1 MIRRHILKLLA
12 ATGLS
17 FTALSGLAFAQM
29 AASVDAPVTITFYNY
44 NLATA
49 SAGADATRELIAEF
63 EAANPNIKIE
73 PIGVPSNE
81 IITRLQAD
89 MAAGQQPDVAQ
100 LVFRDLIYIASDLG
114 ANALEDMAGQEG
126 YAELTDGMIP
136 RGLDL
141 GKVSDKTYGL
151 AYTFSTPILYYNA
164 DLFRAAG
171 LDPDQPPRTWAE
183 VKTAADAIV
192 EKTDAEGFF
201 PGAYGPADGTFV
213 YQAILM
219 SNGGKVRDGN
229 TLTFANPDG
238 IAAVQMLRD
247 MVDSGGHGRLDPA
260 NPSDSMAS
268 GTLGM
273 FLYTSALQNTLSKA
287 AEGKWD
293 LRVAPMPAFGDKPTA
308 PTNSGSALFT
318 FSKDPVKQRASY
330 ELMKFLT
337 SKHGYTIITSKIGY
351 LPLRLDIVDDPEF
364 LGPWTEAHP
373 LIRPNLEQLARLTPN
388 VAFPGPNYR
397 QAESMMKEAVTE
409 AVFGE
414 GDVTQVLTA
423 AQQTAQTLMPQD

>member
-1 MIRRHILKLLA
+1 MRKRTFVHMLA
-12 ATGLS
+12 AASLA
-17 FTALSGLAFAQM
+17 FTALSGAAFAQM
-29 AASVDAPVTITFYNY
+29 ADSVTEPVTISFYNY

-49 SAGADATRELIAEF
+49 SIGADATRELIAAF
-63 EAANPNIKIE
+63 EAQNPNIKIE

-114 ANALEDMAGQEG
+114 GNALEDMAGPEG
-126 YAELTDGMIP
+126 YTQLVDGLIDRGVELGRIDG
-136 RGLDL
+136 
-141 GKVSDKTYGL
+141 KTYGL

-171 LDPDQPPRTWAE
+171 LDPDQPPKTWAE
-183 VKTAADAIV
+183 VKAAADAIV

-229 TLTFANPDG
+229 TLTFANPEG
-238 IAAVQMLRD
+238 IEAVQMLRD
-247 MVDSGGHGRLDPA
+247 MVASGGHGRLDPA
-260 NPSDSMAS
+260 NPSDAMVA
-268 GTLGM
+268 GQLGM
-273 FLYTSALQNTLSKA
+273 FLYTSATQSTFSKA

-293 LRVAPMPAFGDKPTA
+293 LRVAAMPAFGDKPTA

-337 SKHGYTIITSKIGY
+337 SKFGYTIITSKIGY
-351 LPLRLDIVDDPEF
+351 LPLRLDIVDDPEY
-364 LGPWTEAHP
+364 LGPWTAEHP
-373 LIRPNLEQLARLTPN
+373 LIRPNLEQLSRLTPN

-414 GDVTQVLTA
+414 GDVAEVLTT
-423 AQQTAQTLMPQD
+423 AQQNAQALMP

>member
-1 MIRRHILKLLA
+1 MLRRHILKLLA
-12 ATGLS
+12 VTGLG
-17 FTALSGLAFAQM
+17 FTALSDLAFAQM

-126 YAELTDGMIP
+126 YAALTDGMIP

-141 GKVSDKTYGL
+141 GKVGDKTYGL

-192 EKTDAEGFF
+192 AKTDAEGFF

-219 SNGGKVRDGN
+219 SNGGNVRDGN
-229 TLTFANPDG
+229 TLTFANPEG
-238 IAAVQMLRD
+238 IEAVQMLRD

-318 FSKDPVKQRASY
+318 FSKDPIKQRASY

-423 AQQTAQTLMPQD
+423 AQETAQTLMPQD

>member
-1 MIRRHILKLLA
+1 MIKRKFLKLLVA
-12 ATGLS
+12 ASLG
-17 FTALSGLAFAQM
+17 FTALSGTAFAEM
-29 AASVDAPVTITFYNY
+29 ADAITEPVTITFYNY

-49 SAGADATRELIAEF
+49 SAGADATRELIAKF
-63 EAANPNIKIE
+63 EAENPNIKVE
-73 PIGVPSNE
+73 TVGVPSNE
-81 IITRLQAD
+81 IVTRLQAD

-114 ANALEDMAGQEG
+114 ANALEDMAGAEG
-126 YAELTDGMIP
+126 YAALTDGMIP

-141 GKVSDKTYGL
+141 GKVDDKTYGL

-171 LDPDQPPRTWAE
+171 LDPENPPKTWAE
-183 VKTAADAIV
+183 VKTAAEAIV

-229 TLTFANPDG
+229 TLTFADENG
-238 IAAVQMLRD
+238 LEAVQMLRD
-247 MVDSGGHGRLDPA
+247 MVDSGAHARLDPA
-260 NPSDSMAS
+260 NPHEAMAA
-268 GTLGM
+268 GQLGM
-273 FLYTSALQNTLSKA
+273 YLYTSALQNSLSKS
-287 AEGKWD
+287 AEGNWE
-293 LRVAPMPAFGDKPTA
+293 LRVAGMPSFGDKPTA
-308 PTNSGSALFT
+308 PTNSGSALYT
-318 FSKDPVKQRASY
+318 FSKDPIKQRASY

-337 SKHGYTIITSKIGY
+337 SKYGYTIITSKIGY

-364 LGPWTEAHP
+364 LGAWTAEHP
-373 LIRPNLEQLARLTPN
+373 LIRPNLEQLDRLTPN

-397 QAESMMKEAVTE
+397 QAEAMMKDAVTE
-409 AVFGE
+409 AVL
-414 GDVTQVLTA
+414 GDGNVAEVLAA
-423 AQQTAQTLMPQD
+423 AQADAQGLMP

>member
-1 MIRRHILKLLA
+1 MIKRKFLKLLVA
-12 ATGLS
+12 ASLG
-17 FTALSGLAFAQM
+17 FTALSGTAFAEM
-29 AASVDAPVTITFYNY
+29 ADAITEPVTITFYNY

-49 SAGADATRELIAEF
+49 SAGADATRELIAKF
-63 EAANPNIKIE
+63 EAENPNIKVE
-73 PIGVPSNE
+73 TVGVPSNE
-81 IITRLQAD
+81 IVTRLQAD

-114 ANALEDMAGQEG
+114 ANALEDMAGPEG
-126 YAELTDGMIP
+126 YATLTDGMIP

-141 GKVSDKTYGL
+141 GKVDDKTYGL

-171 LDPDQPPRTWAE
+171 LDPENPPKTWAE
-183 VKTAADAIV
+183 VKIAAEAIV

-229 TLTFANPDG
+229 TLTFADENG
-238 IAAVQMLRD
+238 LEAVQMLRD
-247 MVDSGGHGRLDPA
+247 MVDSGAHARLDPA
-260 NPSDSMAS
+260 NPHEAMAA
-268 GTLGM
+268 GQLGM
-273 FLYTSALQNTLSKA
+273 YLYTSALQNSLSKS
-287 AEGKWD
+287 AEGNWE
-293 LRVAPMPAFGDKPTA
+293 LRVAGMPSFGDKPTA
-308 PTNSGSALFT
+308 PTNSGSALYT
-318 FSKDPVKQRASY
+318 FSKDPIKQRASY

-337 SKHGYTIITSKIGY
+337 SKYGYTIITSKIGY

-364 LGPWTEAHP
+364 LGAWTAEHP
-373 LIRPNLEQLARLTPN
+373 LIRPNLEQLDRLTPN

-397 QAESMMKEAVTE
+397 QAEAMMKDAVTE
-409 AVFGE
+409 AVL
-414 GDVTQVLTA
+414 GDGNVAEVLAA
-423 AQQTAQTLMPQD
+423 AQADAQGLMP